1 MYFMGVDVGGSK
13 TDLVLV
19 DHSGT
24 VISHLRAPGANY
36 QGVGIQ
42 KAFEILSDAIT
53 KLTKKAGLNKEEITY
68 SYFGVAGADM
78 DYEIGIVR
86 SILERLE
93 LKNYDFDNDGRIA
106 LRSGTFDD
114 VGIMIS
120 CGTGG
125 ITYGCDGKKMIRK
138 GGFSYFFGERLGSY
152 IIAGMVASAIIRSKD
167 GRDEHTIMQEL
178 FESKIGQSIE
188 EIMHHEYMGEDR
200 SKMAEYMI
208 LLFQTLYEAAH
219 IYDYVALRILGQIT
233 QEVLKIVNIYEKQLD
248 LTKPVKVVLEG
259 SFFKKADQILL
270 KMIESALGNDHKIIV
285 PVQPPVFGAILLAA
299 EKTGYSFSKE
309 ALENLLRFWSDAK

>member
-13 TDLVLV
+13 TDLVIV
-19 DHSGT
+19 EESGR
-24 VISHLRAPGANY
+24 VISYLKAPGANY
-36 QGVGIQ
+36 QGVGID
-42 KAFEILSDAIT
+42 KAFEILSDAISR
-53 KLTKKAGLNKEEITY
+53 LTKKAGLEREEITY

-78 DYEIGIVR
+78 DYEIKIVR
-86 SILERLE
+86 SILERLG

-114 VGIMIS
+114 IGIMIS

-178 FESKIGQSIE
+178 FESKIGQPIE

-200 SKMAEYMI
+200 SKMAEYII
-208 LLFQTLYEAAH
+208 LLFRTLYEAARM
-219 IYDYVALRILGQIT
+219 YDYVALKILGQIV
-233 QEVLKIVNIYEKQLD
+233 QEVLKIVNVYEKQLD

-259 SFFKKADQILL
+259 SVFKKADQILL
-270 KMIESALGNDHKIIV
+270 KMIESALGKDHQVIV
-285 PVQPPVFGAILLAA
+285 PAQPPVFGAILLAA
-299 EKTGYSFSKE
+299 ERAGYSFSKE
-309 ALENLLRFWSDAK
+309 AVENLLRFWSDEK

>member
-36 QGVGIQ
+36 QGVGVE
-42 KAFEILSDAIT
+42 KAFEILSDAIN
-53 KLTKKAGLNKEEITY
+53 KLMKEAGLKKQEITFA
-68 SYFGVAGADM
+68 YFGVAGADM
-78 DYEIGIVR
+78 EYEIKIVR
-86 SILERLE
+86 SILERLGLE
-93 LKNYDFDNDGRIA
+93 NYDFDNDGRIA
-106 LRSGTFDD
+106 LRSGTLDD
-114 VGIMIS
+114 IGILIS

-125 ITYGCDGKKMIRK
+125 ITYGCDGREMIRK
-138 GGFSYFFGERLGSY
+138 GGFSRFFGERLGSY
-152 IIAGMVASAIIRSKD
+152 IIAGMVASAIVRSKD

-188 EIMHHEYMGEDR
+188 EIMYHEYMGEDR

-208 LLFQTLYEAAH
+208 LLFQSLYEAAH
-219 IYDYVALRILGQIT
+219 NYDYVALRILGQIVE
-233 QEVLKIVNIYEKQLD
+233 EVLKIVNIYEKELD
-248 LTKPVKVVLEG
+248 LTPPIKVVLEG
-259 SFFKKADQILL
+259 SFFKKADKILIR
-270 KMIESALGNDHKIIV
+270 MIESALGKEHQVIV

-299 EKTGYSFSKE
+299 EKAGYSFQKD
-309 ALENLLRFWSDAK
+309 ALENLLKHWSDEK